1 MLRNYFKIAF
11 RTLARSKSYAFI
23 NILGLAIGITGA
35 TLLLTYV
42 KDETSFD
49 QFHSKSDDIVRIIV
63 VDKTGEAPRKFASNA
78 AIFASTLVEELPE
91 VTKATTLFMRGGHV
105 NFIID
110 GVRFAQRNYFITD
123 PSFFEVFDFEFLDGD
138 RATALAEPNSVVLSE
153 NEAIRYFGKTDV
165 LGEILTWPFGDDFKV
180 TGIAKNTPA
189 NSHIKFDVLISQ
201 NYSDPQWTR
210 MLSSWEEIGPTSYLV
225 LADGANIADVQ
236 SKAEALA
243 NEKMGVPFAD
253 MVDFELQSLSDIHFG
268 SANIEQSIAQ
278 TSGDKSYILIFI
290 SIAVFLVVIASVNY
304 MNLATSRAVFRAKEI
319 GIRKVVGAVKKQLVT
334 QFLMESLLITTI
346 SLIIS
351 IGLTDLSM
359 PFFNQLTQKDFDF
372 SWATLGEY
380 LPMLLGLTTVIAL
393 LSGVYPSFFMT
404 RFKTVDVLKGE
415 RNTSS
420 PFALR
425 KVLVI
430 AQFALS
436 IIMIISTIVVTQQMN
451 FIKDK
456 NLGFQDN
463 NLVVIDI
470 NNANVRT
477 NFKAMRTELANVP
490 GVESVSVSTRVP
502 GEWKGINEVTAV
514 TNNLKQQTRDSV
526 DVFFM
531 GFDEN
536 LIETFG
542 FKLKDGVSFTGVD
555 ATDST
560 KILLNEAAVATF
572 GLENPIGE
580 TIELTSRGRSM
591 RVQIIGVVEDFN
603 FQSLHNKIAPIV
615 LGYWNNPAASID
627 YFTVKASGNMA
638 NVVAGLTEVHNKF
651 DQATAME
658 SHFLDSQLANFY
670 QAEQQAS
677 VIYKVGA
684 GLSIFVACL
693 GLFGLASFTVEKRT
707 KELGIRK
714 VLGASQLSL
723 FYLLSSTFAKQVF
736 LAFIIASPFAF
747 WIMKNWLNGFVYHVN
762 ISPIAFIVAGLMTML
777 IALLTVSYRSVLATR
792 SNPVDA
798 LRSE

>member
-11 RTLARSKSYAFI
+11 RTLARSKGYAFI

-91 VTKATTLFMRGGHV
+91 VTNATTLFMRGGHV

-165 LGEILTWPFGDDFKV
+165 LGEILTWPFGDDFKI

-502 GEWKGINEVTAV
+502 GEWKGISEVTAV
-514 TNNLKQQTRDSV
+514 TNNVKQQTRDSV
-526 DVFFM
+526 DVFYM

-542 FKLKDGVSFTGVD
+542 FKLKDGVSFTGID

-560 KILLNEAAVATF
+560 KILLNETAVATF

-580 TIELTSRGRSM
+580 TIELTSRGRSL

-603 FQSLHNKIAPIV
+603 FQSLHNKVAPIV

-762 ISPIAFIVAGLMTML
+762 ISPIAFIVAGLMTMA
-777 IALLTVSYRSVLATR
+777 IALLTVSYRSILATR

>member
-1 MLRNYFKIAF
+1 MLKNYFKIAF
-11 RTLARSKSYAFI
+11 RTLARSKGYAFI

-49 QFHSKSDDIVRIIV
+49 QFHSKADDIVRIIA
-63 VDKTGEAPRKFASNA
+63 VDKTGEAPRKFAVNA
-78 AIFASTLVEELPE
+78 AVFASTLVEELPE
-91 VTKATTLFMRGGHV
+91 VTNATTLFMRGGHM
-105 NFIID
+105 NFTID

-123 PSFFEVFDFEFLDGD
+123 PSFFEVFDFEFLEGD
-138 RATALAEPNSVVLSE
+138 RVTALAEPNSVVLSE
-153 NEAIRYFGKTDV
+153 NEAIRYFGTTDA
-165 LGEILTWPFGDDFKV
+165 LGRTITSPFAGEFKV
-180 TGIAKNTPA
+180 TGISKNTPA

-201 NYSDPQWTR
+201 NYSDPQWQQ
-210 MLSSWEEIGPTSYLV
+210 MLTSWEQIGPSSYLV
-225 LADGANIADVQ
+225 LTKGADIADVQ
-236 SKAEALA
+236 KKAEAIA
-243 NEKMGVPFAD
+243 NERMGAPMAD
-253 MVDFELQSLSDIHFG
+253 MVDFELQSLKDIHFE

-278 TSGDKSYILIFI
+278 TSDDKSYILIFI

-319 GIRKVVGAVKKQLVT
+319 GIRKVVGAVKKQLVA
-334 QFLMESLLITTI
+334 QFLMESLLITLI
-346 SLIIS
+346 SLIVS

-359 PFFNQLTQKDFDF
+359 PFFNDLTQKNFDF

-380 LPMLLGLTTVIAL
+380 LPMLLGLTAIIAL
-393 LSGVYPSFFMT
+393 LSGIYPSFFMT

-415 RNTSS
+415 RKTSS

-425 KVLVI
+425 KILVI

-451 FIKDK
+451 YINDK
-456 NLGFQDN
+456 NLGFDDS

-470 NNANVRT
+470 NNGNVRA

-502 GEWKGINEVTAV
+502 GEWKTINEITAV
-514 TNNLKQQTRDSV
+514 TNNVNQQTRDSV
-526 DVFFM
+526 DVFYM

-542 FKLKDGVSFTGVD
+542 FKLKDGVSFAGVD

-560 KILLNEAAVATF
+560 KILLNETAAATF
-572 GLENPIGE
+572 GLDNPIGE
-580 TIELTSRGRSM
+580 TIELTSRGRNL
-591 RVQIIGVVEDFN
+591 RVQVIGVVEDFN
-603 FQSLHNKIAPIV
+603 FQSLHNKVAPII

-693 GLFGLASFTVEKRT
+693 GLFGLASFTVEKRI

-714 VLGASQLSL
+714 VLGASQWSL

-747 WIMKNWLNGFVYHVN
+747 WIMKNWLSGFVYHVN
-762 ISPIAFIVAGLMTML
+762 ISPIAFIVAGLMTMV
-777 IALLTVSYRSVLATR
+777 IALLTVSYRSILATK
-792 SNPVDA
+792 SNPVDS